1 MELPNRAKTNC
12 TTKTRTK
19 TKSDFNREAPRNQDG
34 KFYSGFKMRNIT
46 FKHDITDNYNFPRI
60 LKGKQNF
67 HQIEIKW
74 AREEK
79 WEFYGINCDT
89 FFNCLKGSTKG
100 GK

>member
-1 MELPNRAKTNC
+1 MKKSNLELPNRAKTNC

-67 HQIEIKW
+67 HQIEIK
-74 AREEK
+74 
-79 WEFYGINCDT
+79 
-89 FFNCLKGSTKG
+89 
-100 GK
+100 